1 MKHFIHFSD
10 FSKQEIL
17 HIFELTD
24 RIRSDGEIASP
35 LSGKT
40 IVLFF
45 PESSI
50 RTRLSFEKGIHM
62 LGGNTILFPRSA
74 LDKREDSKNM
84 MGYLKIGQIW

>member
-1 MKHFIHFSD
+1 MMKWNCRNI
-10 FSKQEIL
+10 
-17 HIFELTD
+17 ELFD
-24 RIRSDGEIASP
+24 SCYRYGEIASP

-74 LDKREDSKNM
+74 LDKREDIKNM